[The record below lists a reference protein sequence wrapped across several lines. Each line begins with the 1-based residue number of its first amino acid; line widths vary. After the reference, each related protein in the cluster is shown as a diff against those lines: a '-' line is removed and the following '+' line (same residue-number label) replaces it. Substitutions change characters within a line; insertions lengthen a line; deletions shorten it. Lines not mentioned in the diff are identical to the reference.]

1 MLRRFLL
8 CAAVPASL
16 AYNVGAMTRFGAVR
30 PPLMVQHASAAAALA
45 PAAHR
50 AHSRMMCDEAAGAEP
65 SPYDYLDVRVGQIV
79 EAWEHPDSDK
89 LWVEKIDVG
98 EPEPRQIAS
107 GLRAYYGTAGELEGR
122 KVIVVCNLKE
132 AKLGG
137 VASNGMVLC
146 ASSEDRSTVAFVE
159 PPDAAAPGDRVLAEG
174 AAAID
179 PATPNQCK
187 KKKARSRTPLPHRRP
202 RPDPGAS
209 LLPTARPPAP
219 GPPPAHP
226 TPRSLRS
233 G

>member
-187 KKKARSRTPLPHRRP
+187 KKKARSFPTASPVQTPAHPSPPAR
-202 RPDPGAS
+202 
-209 LLPTARPPAP
+209 PTARARPSSRPPRCTPAP
-219 GPPPAHP
+219 PW
-226 TPRSLRS
+226 
-233 G
+233 